1 MTAYADAHVMRNAV
15 ITIDA
20 VVYGNQ
26 TTKARLVPDTPIQTK
41 RTLVPDGVVQDVD
54 STVWTF
60 ELEGLESRKT
70 GGLAKALD
78 AAAAAG
84 TAITC
89 TIVPKAGT
97 GNDSATFSFLPL
109 PVSFG
114 GEQGEWRTFEA
125 EFPVIGAVVFDDAI
139 A

>member
-1 MTAYADAHVMRNAV
+1 MTAFASAHVMRDALVTINAV
-15 ITIDA
+15 EYA
-20 VVYGNQ
+20 NQ
-26 TTKARLVPDTPIQTK
+26 VTKARLVPDTPIQTL

-54 STVWTF
+54 STVWTL
-60 ELEGLESRKT
+60 ELEGIESRKT

-78 AAAAAG
+78 ALVG
-84 TAITC
+84 TTVTC
-89 TIVPKAGT
+89 VIVPKAGT
-97 GNDSATFSFLPL
+97 GNDSATCSIVVV

-125 EFPVIGAVVFDDAI
+125 EFPVSGAVVFDDAI